1 MSTFPAQAVIRLVLK
16 HPRTCLGAHPA
27 PRICHLS
34 VAQCHASA
42 KQRAAARTSTQHKI
56 TPDKLSLVSLL
67 GALMSLCYCGIAT
80 VVSGLHKPTP
90 EVSYQAG
97 LGETPVDFTFG
108 VFNAITTMLFA
119 YGGHNIALEI
129 QATLP
134 APPST
139 VRRMMRGVNAAF
151 VITGICYFCV
161 SITGFHAFG
170 IAVPDNVLA
179 GFGAEYKWP
188 VAMANIFV
196 VIHVAAAYQVYTQPV
211 FDMVE
216 LAVSKKLK
224 RPVGPFI
231 RVLWRTFYVV
241 LLTVIAIL
249 IPFFGSLMGLVGAIG
264 ITPTTFLLPC
274 LLWVLYKK
282 PKAFSRSWCVNWFL
296 VVITGLIGILGT
308 IGSVYDIAKAS
319 KSYSIFAKE

>member
-1 MSTFPAQAVIRLVLK
+1 MGAIMSI
-16 HPRTCLGAHPA
+16 
-27 PRICHLS
+27 
-34 VAQCHASA
+34 
-42 KQRAAARTSTQHKI
+42 
-56 TPDKLSLVSLL
+56 
-67 GALMSLCYCGIAT
+67 CYCGIAT
-80 VVSGLHKPTP
+80 VVSGLHKPSAD
-90 EVSYQAG
+90 VHYQPG
-97 LGETPVDFTFG
+97 LGKPRMVHTFA

-151 VITGICYFCV
+151 VLTGICYLCV

-179 GFGAEYKWP
+179 GFGDEYKWP
-188 VAMANIFV
+188 VALANIFV
-196 VIHVAAAYQVYTQPV
+196 VIHVAAAYQVYSQPV

-216 LAVSKKLK
+216 LAAAKTLG
-224 RPVGPFI
+224 RPVNQI
-231 RVLWRTFYVV
+231 MRVIWRIIYVAV
-241 LLTVIAIL
+241 LTLIAVL

-274 LLWVLYKK
+274 LLWVLYRK
-282 PKAFSRSWCVNWFL
+282 PKRFSRSWCVNWFL
-296 VVITGLIGILGT
+296 VVVTGVIGFLGT
-308 IGSVYDIAKAS
+308 VGSIYEIHRQS
-319 KSYSIFAKE
+319 KSYSLFGN